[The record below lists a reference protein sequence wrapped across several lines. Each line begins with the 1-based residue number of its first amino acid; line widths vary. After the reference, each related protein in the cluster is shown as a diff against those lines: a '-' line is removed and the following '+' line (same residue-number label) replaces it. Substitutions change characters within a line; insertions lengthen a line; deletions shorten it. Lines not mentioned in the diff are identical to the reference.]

1 MEVDIAR
8 IDKIS
13 TSPAGTNY
21 KFLIQVPKEI
31 INVVE
36 LDKKN
41 GNRLWK
47 EAIKEEL
54 KQFTDYQTFI
64 VVV

>member
-1 MEVDIAR
+1 M
-8 IDKIS
+8 
-13 TSPAGTNY
+13 
-21 KFLIQVPKEI
+21 
-31 INVVE
+31 NVVE

-54 KQFTDYQTFI
+54 KQLTDYQTFL
-64 VVV
+64 VLVSEKGYYNRLSESHLSTGS